1 MFRQGF
7 FSKNYCTLRDNVKT
21 YIKKRD
27 KLKWKYLGALRRR
40 RDKSTWQ
47 RKKTYAKT
55 VTKLTLHCQE
65 TTVQAGR
72 KRDKTTWQHEGTK
85 VHVGK
90 EHEKITPQYQGL
102 TVQAGRKRDKTTWQ
116 HEGAKV
122 RVGKEHDKITP
133 QYQGLAVQA
142 GRKRDKTTWQYQG
155 IAARSIISHDN
166 TGLYLNSAPY
176 LARLLTPGTPPYL
189 KV

>member
-1 MFRQGF
+1 MCESFIYKFVFRQGV
-7 FSKNYCTLRDNVKT
+7 FSKNYCTLRNNVKT

-27 KLKWKYLGALRRR
+27 KLIWKYLGALRRR

-47 RKKTYAKT
+47 RKKTYTKT

-102 TVQAGRKRDKTTWQ
+102 TRLR
-116 HEGAKV
+116 
-122 RVGKEHDKITP
+122 
-133 QYQGLAVQA
+133 
-142 GRKRDKTTWQYQG
+142 
-155 IAARSIISHDN
+155 ARSPIWASEA
-166 TGLYLNSAPY
+166 S
-176 LARLLTPGTPPYL
+176 LARTRERPAKLSLTRSREAHFACPNRRACSQANGPPVNSL
-189 KV
+189 EQKATRGFVL